1 MSLWLDEDELHL
13 LTGKKQREKQVE
25 VLAALRPPVR
35 FRVRPDDS
43 FPLVDRAQF
52 EGTSAP
58 RRRREPNYG

>member
-1 MSLWLDEDELHL
+1 MSLWLTDDELHA
-13 LTGKKQREKQVE
+13 LTGKRQRSRQIA

-52 EGTSAP
+52 ETVDAP
-58 RRRREPNYG
+58 RLRKEPNYG